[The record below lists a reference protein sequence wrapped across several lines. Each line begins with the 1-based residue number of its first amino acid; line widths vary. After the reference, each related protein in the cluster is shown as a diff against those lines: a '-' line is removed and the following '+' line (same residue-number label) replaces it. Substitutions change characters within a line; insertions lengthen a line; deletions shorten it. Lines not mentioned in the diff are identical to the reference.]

1 MTSLNK
7 FMSNTQEG
15 ICKYANSGT
24 VDLLLAPA
32 RKHIAVVVLT
42 WGGSRS
48 KFVTDIL
55 FVYEWNKS
63 KGEFLKN
70 M

>member
-1 MTSLNK
+1 
-7 FMSNTQEG
+7 MSNTQEG

-42 WGGSRS
+42 LGR
-48 KFVTDIL
+48 
-55 FVYEWNKS
+55 KS
-63 KGEFLKN
+63 VEVCHGYTFCLCVK
-70 M
+70 